1 MRTLE
6 NTLALWVAG
15 LLTSGEV
22 VDWANSAIARSAD
35 PSQDLFDLASDGPE
49 RCLKRA
55 REDFGPRPATLGYAQ
70 EFSLRALATSL
81 DSEKSAFSLAE
92 WASWRCVGEDLPNPI
107 AALGYRLDHL
117 LNDCHDRPAALA
129 LLRAELPALMPLCTA
144 LAAAFLESG
153 DR

>member
-70 EFSLRALATSL
+70 EFSLRALATPWIRKSRHSAWPSGLPGAVSAKTCLTRSL
-81 DSEKSAFSLAE
+81 PWATDSTTF
-92 WASWRCVGEDLPNPI
+92 
-107 AALGYRLDHL
+107 
-117 LNDCHDRPAALA
+117 
-129 LLRAELPALMPLCTA
+129 
-144 LAAAFLESG
+144 
-153 DR
+153 